1 MVCRLPNNARFGIG
15 LCFWSIREQT
25 LGWGLIFAKPRPKK
39 SFKDLCSR
47 KIKIS
52 RGRNIVDD
60 KKKKL
65 SSNKLGLVG
74 NFVLFLPPSPSFCSF
89 LRQNVIGLARV
100 PWFWGLN
107 SRLMSSGIY
116 SQESISWYS
125 SVITELPHC
134 WAMRVWSE
142 WDKSIWIDL
151 WFNWVFCCI
160 YHNRRLPYLSR

>member
-1 MVCRLPNNARFGIG
+1 MHVLVSVFVSDLLENRRSAEVLYLLSQG
-15 LCFWSIREQT
+15 LR
-25 LGWGLIFAKPRPKK
+25 

-65 SSNKLGLVG
+65 SSNKVGLVG

-100 PWFWGLN
+100 P
-107 SRLMSSGIY
+107 
-116 SQESISWYS
+116 
-125 SVITELPHC
+125 
-134 WAMRVWSE
+134 
-142 WDKSIWIDL
+142 
-151 WFNWVFCCI
+151 
-160 YHNRRLPYLSR
+160 